1 VEIIFTGRE
10 AEDCGM
16 KWATEQQIRYYE
28 YLCKQAYVEPEEGYK
43 DWDVG
48 KMSAAIR
55 ELKEIVK

>member
-1 VEIIFTGRE
+1 
-10 AEDCGM
+10 M